1 MTSDK
6 AKEKRKDGRK
16 ERRKGERGGGGGR
29 EEGKEGERKTI
40 KKKVNVI
47 ICTFHNFVP
56 KSSLIM
62 KQRREIALVFHL
74 TFYVPSLYFSLLL
87 YFQ

>member
-1 MTSDK
+1 MEGK
-6 AKEKRKDGRK
+6 KEGR
-16 ERRKGERGGGGGR
+16 ERERGGGGR